1 MARTDSRAGDTLLG
15 CPSCSS
21 TCSSFAP
28 ELPLCRTSEAAG
40 AAPGHVPTTPL
51 LPAALGTGSRAWLCP
66 PGSQHRHSHGSCAQ
80 EDSKRQTKACLP
92 NSKCTPETQYKLREY
107 EMSTGYMHYAHLSES
122 GKTSA
127 LS

>member
-80 EDSKRQTKACLP
+80 EDSKRQTRACLP
-92 NSKCTPETQYKLREY
+92 NSKRTPETQYKLWEY